1 MMYYIF
7 FSSIRYRSVLRINQY
22 YESQISLVL
31 QKITIN
37 IQLTE
42 RAVSAWVRALCE
54 PIEQVMSSLI
64 DFFINSL
71 SRGNFTVVVKGDS
84 AYRVIFGKQD
94 FVVSNLFVKSPLII
108 IIS

>member
-42 RAVSAWVRALCE
+42 RAVRACVRALCE
-54 PIEQVMSSLI
+54 STEQVMSSLI
-64 DFFINSL
+64 DFF
-71 SRGNFTVVVKGDS
+71 
-84 AYRVIFGKQD
+84 Y
-94 FVVSNLFVKSPLII
+94 
-108 IIS
+108 